1 LAVYIQNPAFYIL
14 MKVNFTNGLILRSAA
29 LSYRQKLG
37 KKNLPALWNNRL
49 IKESIYIAS
58 KSLYSELDALFA
70 NDQQT
75 HAKEA
80 QLLSSFYKYMAR
92 MANRATPFGLFA
104 GCSSVYWGTANN
116 VKLSAKFRK
125 HSVPDAVISFSLA
138 KQIENANQ
146 LSAGYRLNNTLYKV
160 GGDLR
165 FITYQIVD
173 DQRVYQVSAIACNEV
188 LDDLVAIAGNKIWN
202 KHQLLEKFPDFDPD
216 DFFVFINDL
225 IDGQLLKP
233 VFEPAIGY
241 DFPVF
246 LQKTDDVEL
255 SNTINELINV
265 LSEINTDKVE
275 NPNWLS
281 FYIAVEQI
289 SNHITGRELKDLV
302 HVTRFNEL
310 EDRELNHSLQWK
322 ITRGIVLLNNLS
334 NPVSN
339 KRIEQFKGRFR
350 KRYEEQ
356 SLPLLEAFDTDTGI
370 EYGQWYEPETLF
382 TEGLYT
388 GVEGVSALVDYTEID
403 FKMLNLLN
411 RAKLEKQYKVIIPD
425 NFVKERSTDNLP
437 FSMCALFQFFENDVF
452 YLERVMGP
460 GALSMIARFATGDA
474 EIYKTGLE
482 IAEKETANSP
492 EAMFAEVIH
501 MPEERMLN
509 VMMHP
514 PFWPHEL
521 AYIDDAKG
529 NSVLRLDDIYIKLEQ
544 NVFKLF
550 SKKHQREVVPRLS
563 SAYNYNRSQHPIYTF
578 LCDIQHQRGNGSLSF
593 NWGAL
598 SADFVFFPRVET
610 SFGVIL
616 HRATWKFTPAILH
629 ELYKAEKAIDK
640 FCALF
645 RKFRDE
651 WLLPDKFFIVK
662 GDNELLIDAENEIS
676 MQVLAKEIAR
686 QAPVLILS
694 ECIHLQHEA
703 IVKDLD
709 GNPYAHQFVAPFHF
723 DRPLKPQYFQYVENT
738 LQRNFFPGSE
748 WLFIKLYLSSNIANE
763 VLLKLNE
770 LLNDSGIVK
779 IKQWFFIRYH
789 DPDNHIRIR
798 INLFE
803 EADFQNVYLA
813 VRKML
818 SPFLTSG
825 QVHVVQ
831 LDTYVRELERYG
843 QQIEQAEGLFCIE
856 TSFCCNVFRLLESR
870 YDTED
875 WLLIFWLIK
884 DYLNLMS
891 ADINDQL
898 QFVER
903 QQAYF
908 FAEFDDKAVK
918 IQIDQLYR
926 KYHGSLNT
934 LLLAYDDLLQEKRKQ
949 VELLMQEYNINWD
962 WKFLGSVIHMAVNR
976 YFSSRQRLHECILY
990 GLLLKFLKSEKARK
1004 GKV

>member
-1 LAVYIQNPAFYIL
+1 
-14 MKVNFTNGLILRSAA
+14 MKVNFINGLILRSAA

-37 KKNLPALWNNRL
+37 KENLLALWDNRL
-49 IKESIYIAS
+49 IKESIYLAS
-58 KSLYSELDALFA
+58 KSLYNELDILFA
-70 NDQQT
+70 NREET

-80 QLLSSFYKYMAR
+80 QLISSFYKYMAR

-104 GCSSVYWGTANN
+104 GCSSVYWGAANN
-116 VKLSAKFRK
+116 IKLSARFRK
-125 HSVPDAVISFSLA
+125 HAVPDAVVSFSLA
-138 KQIENANQ
+138 KQVENANQ
-146 LSAGYRLNNTLYKV
+146 LSAGYKLNNTLYKV
-160 GGDLR
+160 GADLR

-188 LDDLVAIAGNKIWN
+188 LDDIVAVAGDKIWN
-202 KHQLLEKFPDFDPD
+202 KHQLLEMFPHFEAD
-216 DFFVFINDL
+216 DFIAFINDL

-233 VFEPAIGY
+233 AFEPAIGY

-246 LQKTDDVEL
+246 LQKTDDEEL
-255 SNTINELINV
+255 SNTINELIN
-265 LSEINTDKVE
+265 LLNKINNDGTE
-275 NPNWLS
+275 NSNWFL
-281 FYIAVEQI
+281 FYKAIEHI
-289 SNHITGRELKDLV
+289 SDHITGRELKDQV
-302 HVTRFNEL
+302 HITRFNEM
-310 EDRELNHSLQWK
+310 ECREINQSLQWK
-322 ITRGIVLLNNLS
+322 ITKGITLLNNL
-334 NPVSN
+334 NTPVPN

-356 SLPLLEAFDTDTGI
+356 SVPLMEAFDTDTGI
-370 EYGQWYEPETLF
+370 EYGQWFEHETLF

-388 GVEGVSALVDYTEID
+388 GSEGATPWVDYTEID

-411 RAKLEKQYKVIIPD
+411 RAKLEKQYKIVIPD

-437 FSMCALFQFFENDVF
+437 FSMCALFQLFENDVL
-452 YLERVMGP
+452 YLERVTGP
-460 GALSMIARFATGDA
+460 GALSMMARFAAGDN

-482 IAEKETANSP
+482 VAAKEVANSP
-492 EAMFAEVIH
+492 DAMFAEVIH
-501 MPEERMLN
+501 MPEERILN

-514 PFWPHEL
+514 PFWPFEL

-529 NSVLRLDDIYIKLEQ
+529 SSVLRLDDIYIKLEQ

-598 SADFVFFPRVET
+598 STDFVFFPRVET
-610 SFGVIL
+610 GFGVIL
-616 HRATWKFTPAILH
+616 HRATWKFTPPILD
-629 ELYKAEKAIDK
+629 ELCKAEKFMDK
-640 FCALF
+640 FGGLF
-645 RKFRDE
+645 NSFKEE
-651 WLLPDKFFIVK
+651 WLLPDKFYIIK
-662 GDNELLIDAENEIS
+662 GDNELLIDTENEIS

-694 ECIHLQHEA
+694 ECIHAQHEA

-709 GNPYAHQFVAPFHF
+709 GAPYMHQLVAPFYF
-723 DRPLKPQYFQYVENT
+723 DRPLKPQYFQYIENT
-738 LQRNFFPGSE
+738 LQRSFFPGSE
-748 WLFIKLYLSSNIANE
+748 WLFIKLYLSSNTANE
-763 VLLKLNE
+763 VLLKLDE
-770 LLNDSGIVK
+770 LLNHSGAVK
-779 IKQWFFIRYH
+779 IQQWFFIRYH
-789 DPDNHIRIR
+789 DPDNHIRVR
-798 INLFE
+798 INLFND
-803 EADFQNVYLA
+803 ADFQDVYMA
-813 VRKML
+813 VREVL
-818 SPFLTSG
+818 SPFLASG

-843 QQIEQAEGLFCIE
+843 HQIEQAEGLFCIE
-856 TSFCCNVFRLLESR
+856 TSFCCNVFRLLESNR
-870 YDTED
+870 YNTED

-891 ADINDQL
+891 MDINDQL
-898 QFVER
+898 QFVEK

-926 KYHGSLNT
+926 KYHGSLNN
-934 LLLAYDDLLQEKRKQ
+934 LLLAYDDLLQQKRKQ
-949 VELLMQEYNINWD
+949 IELLLQNYGINWNT
-962 WKFLGSVIHMAVNR
+962 KFLSSVIHMAVNR
-976 YFSSRQRLHECILY
+976 YFSTQQRLHECILY

-1004 GKV
+1004 GKA

>member
-1 LAVYIQNPAFYIL
+1 
-14 MKVNFTNGLILRSAA
+14 MKVNFINGLILRSAA
-29 LSYRQKLG
+29 LSYRQKLD
-37 KKNLPALWNNRL
+37 KKSLLTLWNNRL
-49 IKESIYIAS
+49 IKESIYLAS
-58 KSLYSELDALFA
+58 KSLYNELDAFFA
-70 NDQQT
+70 NGQQT
-75 HAKEA
+75 KAKEA

-104 GCSSVYWGTANN
+104 GCSSVYWGAANK
-116 VKLSAKFRK
+116 VKLTAKFRR
-125 HSVPDAVISFSLA
+125 HVVPDAVVSFSLA
-138 KQIENANQ
+138 KQIENSNQ
-146 LSAGYRLNNTLYKV
+146 LSAGYKLNNTLYKV

-165 FITYQIVD
+165 FITYQIID
-173 DQRVYQVSAIACNEV
+173 NQRVYQVSAIACNEV
-188 LDDLVAIAGNKIWN
+188 LDDIITVVGDKIWS
-202 KHQLLEKFPDFDPD
+202 KQQLLEKFPDFEPD
-216 DFFVFINDL
+216 DFIVFINDL
-225 IDGQLLKP
+225 IEGQLLKP
-233 VFEPAIGY
+233 AFEPAIGY

-246 LQKTDDVEL
+246 LQKTDDPGL
-255 SNTINELINV
+255 RDTINELVDLLNKIN
-265 LSEINTDKVE
+265 NGDVE
-275 NPNWLS
+275 SSNWFSL
-281 FYIAVEQI
+281 YTAIEQI
-289 SNHITGRELKDLV
+289 TNHITGRELKDQV
-302 HVTRFNEL
+302 HVTRFNEM
-310 EDRELNHSLQWK
+310 ESRELDQSLQWK
-322 ITRGIVLLNNLS
+322 ITKAIVLLNN
-334 NPVSN
+334 VSAVAPN

-356 SLPLLEAFDTDTGI
+356 SVPLLEAFDTDTGI
-370 EYGQWYEPETLF
+370 EYGQWYEHETLF

-388 GVEGVSALVDYTEID
+388 GSEGGPSWVDYTEID

-411 RAKLEKQYKVIIPD
+411 RAKIEKQYKVIIPD
-425 NFVKERSTDNLP
+425 NFARERSPDHLP
-437 FSMCALFQFFENDVF
+437 FFMSAVFQLFENDMV
-452 YLERVMGP
+452 YLERVTGP
-460 GALSMIARFATGDA
+460 GALNMIARFAVGDA

-482 IAEKETANSP
+482 IAAKEIANCP
-492 EAMFAEVIH
+492 DAMFAEVIH
-501 MPEERMLN
+501 MPEERILN

-529 NSVLRLDDIYIKLEQ
+529 SSVLRLDDIYIKLEQ
-544 NVFKLF
+544 GVFKLF

-598 SADFVFFPRVET
+598 STDFVFFPRVET

-616 HRATWKFTPAILH
+616 HRATWKFTPAILG
-629 ELYKAEKAIDK
+629 ELCKAEKFMDK
-640 FCALF
+640 FGDLF
-645 RKFRDE
+645 NSFRNE
-651 WLLPDKFFIVK
+651 WLLPDKFYIIK
-662 GDNELLIDAENEIS
+662 GDNELLIDTENEIS
-676 MQVLAKEIAR
+676 IQVLAKEIAR
-686 QAPVLILS
+686 QDPVLILS

-703 IVKDLD
+703 IVRDVD
-709 GNPYAHQFVAPFHF
+709 GDPYMHQFVAPFHF
-723 DRPLKPQYFQYVENT
+723 DRPLKPPYFQYIENT

-763 VLLKLNE
+763 VLLKLDE
-770 LLNDSGIVK
+770 LLNYSGTVK

-789 DPDNHIRIR
+789 DPDNHIRVR
-798 INLFE
+798 INLLDE
-803 EADFQNVYLA
+803 GDFQDVYLA
-813 VRKML
+813 VREVL

-825 QVHVVQ
+825 QLHVVQ

-856 TSFCCNVFRLLESR
+856 TSFCCSVFRLLESNR

-891 ADINDQL
+891 NDLNDQL

-926 KYHGSLNT
+926 KYHGSLNN
-934 LLLAYDDLLQEKRKQ
+934 LLLAYDDLLRQKRMQ
-949 VELLMQEYNINWD
+949 VELLLQNYTID
-962 WKFLGSVIHMAVNR
+962 WNAKFLSSVIHMAVNR

-990 GLLLKFLKSEKARK
+990 GMLLKFLKSEKARK